1 MTEGEYDHRR
11 LDRLIHSRIRL
22 AVMAIL
28 ASVEDA
34 EFTYLRDQVETT
46 DGNLATHLQKLEEA
60 EYLESEKEYVGQRP
74 VTRYRLTG
82 DGRDAL
88 TTYVDRMAEMLDF
101 PGGRS
106 P

>member
-1 MTEGEYDHRR
+1 MTEGAYDHTR

-46 DGNLATHLQKLEEA
+46 DGNLSTHLRKLEEA
-60 EYLESEKEYVGQRP
+60 EYVESEKEVVGRTP
-74 VTRYRLTG
+74 VTRYRLTPA
-82 DGRDAL
+82 GREAL
-88 TTYVDRMAEMLDF
+88 ESYVDRLEEMLDF
-101 PGGRS
+101 PEEGDS
-106 P
+106 